1 MRRPQFHCKTHS
13 EITDVMFELLSLII
27 IERGGEDKR
36 TLGLGGFEAARGKAL
51 EPWRSR
57 QDKSHLCDRKRKGRE
72 KNSGRYSRTERNG
85 ETEAE

>member
-36 TLGLGGFEAARGKAL
+36 TRGPGGAEAPGGKKAHHHNPQYVFL
-51 EPWRSR
+51 KCSNFV
-57 QDKSHLCDRKRKGRE
+57 QKVDGIKSE
-72 KNSGRYSRTERNG
+72 YSSTAG
-85 ETEAE
+85 